1 MKFIVESMKAL
12 EPGFCRTKRLSFQPG
27 PLYATFYEFASLFCL
42 LGHRTS
48 HWSMVMAMGS

>member
-12 EPGFCRTKRLSFQPG
+12 EPGFCRAKRLSFQPG
-27 PLYATFYEFASLFCL
+27 PLYVTFYEFASLFCL

>member
-1 MKFIVESMKAL
+1 MKFIVELMKAL
-12 EPGFCRTKRLSFQPG
+12 EPGFCHTKCLSFQPG
-27 PLYATFYEFASLFCL
+27 PLYVTSYEFASLFCL